1 MIREAFE
8 RQSMFNLFSIPVRVT
23 PMNLERDVPVRPHK
37 KRRNQSATYHARI
50 QKKWVKRFGMKKEQY
65 AIVMNPSKVGL
76 AGGMQLVMDQ
86 RAISLLR
93 NIGGRA

>member
-1 MIREAFE
+1 MSREAFE

-50 QKKWVKRFGMKKEQY
+50 QKKWVKRFGTKKEQC
-65 AIVMNPSKVGL
+65 AVLIDPSKVGL
-76 AGGMQLVMDQ
+76 PGGQQLVMDQ
-86 RAISLLR
+86 RSIALLR
-93 NIGGRA
+93 NIGGLA